1 MAISLG
7 LTGLAV
13 AAVLVLAGLRLA
25 TREDTGPPPEVSLPL
40 PQGARVV
47 STAVSGDRIV
57 VTIEAGGRTEV
68 RLFDLRTLA
77 PRGRLRI
84 DPE

>member
-1 MAISLG
+1 MAISLA

-13 AAVLVLAGLRLA
+13 AAVLILAGLRLA
-25 TREDTGPPPEVSLPL
+25 MREDPGPPPEVNLPL

-47 STAVSGDRIV
+47 STAVSEDRIV

-77 PRGRLRI
+77 PRGSLRI
-84 DPE
+84 APE